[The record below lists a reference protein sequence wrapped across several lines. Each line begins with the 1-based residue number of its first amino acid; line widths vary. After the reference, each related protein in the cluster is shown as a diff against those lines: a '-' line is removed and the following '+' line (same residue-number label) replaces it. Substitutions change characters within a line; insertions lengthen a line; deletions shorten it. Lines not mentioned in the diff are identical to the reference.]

1 LSSLIKDLIIR
12 DLTKKFNKDSM
23 YAHMTPAEQGIC
35 RAVVKLTENS
45 AMQ

>member
-1 LSSLIKDLIIR
+1 LIIR

-23 YAHMTPAEQGIC
+23 TAHLKPAELGVC
-35 RAVVKLTENS
+35 RAVVKLAENS